1 MPFDASSFP
10 RSPLF
15 QWYVEDDQRCAS
27 HSWPGINT
35 LIQARFVNRTADSA
49 ERIEPP
55 LSTLTLVEEVPDGL
69 FDQFTGALVVAASK
83 FLLDLLCQIRR

>member
-1 MPFDASSFP
+1 VCQSF
-10 RSPLF
+10 LAGN
-15 QWYVEDDQRCAS
+15 QHA
-27 HSWPGINT
+27 